1 MSLCSQTRLHLTSC
15 GHTFCSQCQTVGQP
29 CYVCNQPAQRL
40 LPIGNSLPQQA
51 KEMFNRNEETLK
63 KLQDRLHFQQLH
75 FNIFLE
81 VLTRKIL
88 ELKNRITSKSKH
100 LAAQMQELNA
110 VNQSIEKKGLRL
122 KQLEETVQRMKSKQ
136 VEGGGRALEQ
146 RHLIQQGGGGY
157 GGALEQR
164 QTVHLPQWEGSRGAV
179 PQFKLF

>member
-1 MSLCSQTRLHLTSC
+1 
-15 GHTFCSQCQTVGQP
+15 
-29 CYVCNQPAQRL
+29 
-40 LPIGNSLPQQA
+40 
-51 KEMFNRNEETLK
+51 
-63 KLQDRLHFQQLH
+63 
-75 FNIFLE
+75 
-81 VLTRKIL
+81 
-88 ELKNRITSKSKH
+88 
-100 LAAQMQELNA
+100 MQELNA

-122 KQLEETVQRMKSKQ
+122 KQLEETVERMKSKQ